1 MCIEY
6 VVFGTN
12 RNTNQSLISAS
23 SFSFSSGI
31 LYETGGK
38 MNISS
43 SSTSG
48 ARMRFNLLRASGSQ
62 SGSGFR
68 QWSLNLMAPSV
79 SHMFLQNQLDP
90 TCRQGISGSINVNP

>member
-1 MCIEY
+1 
-6 VVFGTN
+6 
-12 RNTNQSLISAS
+12 
-23 SFSFSSGI
+23 
-31 LYETGGK
+31 

-48 ARMRFNLLRASGSQ
+48 VRMRFNLPRASGSQ

-68 QWSLNLMAPSV
+68 QWSPSFMAPSV

-90 TCRQGISGSINVNP
+90 TCRERISGSIDVNP